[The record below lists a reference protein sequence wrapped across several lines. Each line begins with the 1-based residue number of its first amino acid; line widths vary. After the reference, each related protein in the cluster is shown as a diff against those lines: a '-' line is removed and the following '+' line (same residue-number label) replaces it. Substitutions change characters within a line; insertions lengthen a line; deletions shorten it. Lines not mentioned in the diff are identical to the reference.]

1 MALRDRIRLFWD
13 SLSPK
18 VKQRV
23 VLSTAIGLILAVSAA
38 GYWVRSSS
46 PPPPKQASGKK
57 EDVPLDPKL
66 LEKSMYMEGQKEIA
80 KRDEKIAALSKQID
94 EIVNMKNGKNE
105 NAEVKAIQDEK
116 KGLNAKKQPGGVAA
130 KTAGRSEGRLPDV
143 PLPAPPGPGAAN
155 RKSAYTSFGTYP
167 PPSGSA
173 QGQQFGGQAYPPAS
187 PVTPAKPET
196 FGEIEI
202 VSSRDIRSGKDGK
215 DTKDGRDEGQDKK
228 KESGDRIYL
237 PPSFMAATLL
247 SGLDAPTSEGA
258 KGNPAPVFIRIKEL
272 AVLPNR
278 VKANLKGC
286 FVIAEGHGNLAT
298 ERAELRLVS
307 LSCLDRKDH
316 AVIDQKIKGFVVD
329 SDGKIGLKGTVVSK
343 MGSAVA
349 RSLIAGFF
357 GGIGDAFRQ
366 SASTQSVSALGV
378 TQIVDPNRV
387 VRAGIGG
394 GVATAATELQK
405 FYLELAK
412 QTMPVIEVGATKN
425 ITVIV
430 SEGVDLVVKELKQG
444 KSGRKYE
451 EDI

>member
-1 MALRDRIRLFWD
+1 MAFRERIKIFWD

-18 VKQRV
+18 GKQRV
-23 VLSTAIGLILAVSAA
+23 VLLTVVGMILAVSAA
-38 GYWVRSSS
+38 GYWIRSGS
-46 PPPPKQASGKK
+46 PPPAKQAGGKR
-57 EDVPLDPKL
+57 EDVALDPKL

-80 KRDEKIAALSKQID
+80 KRDEKIAALSRQID
-94 EIVNMKNGKNE
+94 DIVNEKKD
-105 NAEVKAIQDEK
+105 KDEK
-116 KGLNAKKQPGGVAA
+116 EQANAVQGQNIQNGQKGDTGKLNPR
-130 KTAGRSEGRLPDV
+130 KTGKSDGRLPDL
-143 PLPAPPGPGAAN
+143 PLPPPPGDSTRGGQPASYSFAKVPPPGGAA
-155 RKSAYTSFGTYP
+155 AT
-167 PPSGSA
+167 
-173 QGQQFGGQAYPPAS
+173 GQQVPGQPYQTAAAG
-187 PVTPAKPET
+187 TPLRPDT

-202 VSSRDIRSGKDGK
+202 VSARDIKSGKEGK
-215 DTKDGRDEGQDKK
+215 DESGDKK
-228 KESGDRIYL
+228 KEPGDRIYL

-272 AVLPNR
+272 AILPNR

-343 MGSAVA
+343 MGAAVA
-349 RSLIAGFF
+349 RSLVAGFF

-366 SASTQSVSALGV
+366 SATTQSISALGT
-378 TQIVDPNRV
+378 TQIVDPSQV
-387 VRAGIGG
+387 VRAGVGG
-394 GVATAATELQK
+394 GVSTAATELQK

-430 SEGVDLVVKELKQG
+430 SEGVDLAVKEIRQG

-451 EDI
+451 DEL

>member
-1 MALRDRIRLFWD
+1 MSLTERIRCFWD
-13 SLSPK
+13 NLAPK
-18 VKQRV
+18 TKQRI
-23 VLSTAIGLILAVSAA
+23 VLLSVIGLILVASAA
-38 GYWVRSSS
+38 GYWVRNST
-46 PPPPKQASGKK
+46 PPPPKQAGGKR
-57 EDVPLDPKL
+57 EDVALDPRL

-94 EIVNMKNGKNE
+94 EIVNGKNE
-105 NAEVKAIQDEK
+105 GEETSAMKAIQEEK
-116 KGLNAKKQPGGVAA
+116 KNQTAKGPQGRVERKITGKREEKLPGI
-130 KTAGRSEGRLPDV
+130 
-143 PLPAPPGPGAAN
+143 PLPAPPGPAA
-155 RKSAYTSFGTYP
+155 ATSRSLGTYP
-167 PPSGSA
+167 PPSGSVA
-173 QGQQFGGQAYPPAS
+173 QGQQFAGQSYPPALPS
-187 PVTPAKPET
+187 VSSKPDT

-202 VSSRDIRSGKDGK
+202 VSSRDVRAGK
-215 DTKDGRDEGQDKK
+215 DTKYGKDGDQNKK
-228 KESGDRIYL
+228 KEPGDRIYL

-343 MGSAVA
+343 MGAAVA
-349 RSLIAGFF
+349 RSLVAGFF

-366 SASTQSVSALGV
+366 SAATQSVSALGV

-430 SEGVDLVVKELKQG
+430 SEGIELAIKELKQG

-451 EDI
+451 DEI

>member
-1 MALRDRIRLFWD
+1 MAFRDRIRFFWD
-13 SLSPK
+13 GLSPK
-18 VKQRV
+18 AKQKV
-23 VLSTAIGLILAVSAA
+23 VLFSVIGIVLVLSAA

-46 PPPPKQASGKK
+46 PPPQKQAGGKK
-57 EDVPLDPKL
+57 EDVALDPKL

-94 EIVNMKNGKNE
+94 DIINDREKEKE
-105 NAEVKAIQDEK
+105 KEVTAIQDEK
-116 KGLNAKKQPGGVAA
+116 KALDARGKSGGVIQ
-130 KTAGRSEGRLPDV
+130 KGAGKGNERLPDL
-143 PLPAPPGPGAAN
+143 PLPPPPG
-155 RKSAYTSFGTYP
+155 SYTGGRQPASYSFARVP
-167 PPSGSA
+167 PPPGGSS
-173 QGQQFGGQAYPPAS
+173 AS
-187 PVTPAKPET
+187 PQVPGQPSAEAASRPET

-202 VSSRDIRSGKDGK
+202 VSARDVRTGKEGKD
-215 DTKDGRDEGQDKK
+215 EGTDKK

-258 KGNPAPVFIRIKEL
+258 KGNPAPVFIRIKDL

-316 AVIDQKIKGFVVD
+316 AVVDQKIKGFVVD

-343 MGSAVA
+343 MGAAVA
-349 RSLIAGFF
+349 RSLVAGFF

-366 SASTQSVSALGV
+366 SATTQSVSALGT
-378 TQIVDPNRV
+378 TQIVDPSQV
-387 VRAGIGG
+387 VRQGSA
-394 GVATAATELQK
+394 
-405 FYLELAK
+405 
-412 QTMPVIEVGATKN
+412 
-425 ITVIV
+425 
-430 SEGVDLVVKELKQG
+430 EGCQPRPMSCRSSTWNWPSRRCRSSRWE
-444 KSGRKYE
+444 RRRA
-451 EDI
+451 